1 MMTATKRKKSLSYS
15 CDRQFLIKDGSM
27 QIKESKSLK
36 E

>member
-1 MMTATKRKKSLSYS
+1 MVTATTKKSLSCF
-15 CDRQFLIKDGSM
+15 CDGQFLIKDSSM